1 MESVWLLLGSGRDAG
16 PADPFWVFLTPG
28 HFAAK
33 TPADECWIVL
43 DFLGFSRQLQDE
55 TQEIDNAPISATV
68 PSPKN
73 AVRE

>member
-1 MESVWLLLGSGRDAG
+1 MLGWSFIWLFLAGRHLTAKPLLYAR
-16 PADPFWVFLTPG
+16 
-28 HFAAK
+28 
-33 TPADECWIVL
+33 WICL